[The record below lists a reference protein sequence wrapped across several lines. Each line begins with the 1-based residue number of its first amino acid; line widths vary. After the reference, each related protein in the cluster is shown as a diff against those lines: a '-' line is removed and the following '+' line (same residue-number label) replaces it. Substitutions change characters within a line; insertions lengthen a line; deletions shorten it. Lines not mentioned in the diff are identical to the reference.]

1 MWVALGAAAA
11 TVFGTLLPWV
21 SVLVFSV
28 NGIQTGDGKVVL
40 VCGLLAAGFIA
51 GSSRRPRLYL
61 GGGVFGLICFGT
73 SLYDLVRVFGDRSDF
88 FDESIGASPGAG
100 LWVALLGSGV
110 LVGAVVKQFRDGRR

>member
-1 MWVALGAAAA
+1 VALIAAAL

-40 VCGLLAAGFIA
+40 VGALLAGAFVA
-51 GSSRRPRLYL
+51 ASSRRPRLYL
-61 GGGVFGLICFGT
+61 VGGGFGVICFAT
-73 SLYDLVRVFGDRSDF
+73 SLYDLIRVFGDRSDF

-100 LWVALLGSGV
+100 LWMALLSSGV
-110 LVGAVVKQFRDGRR
+110 LVGAVVKQRKDGAR